1 MADLVSRAQH
11 GHARAR
17 TGKDRQCSQSHQ
29 NSSEI
34 NVGATLRLTLRPYLF
49 RGDNHLSLFDGADD
63 ASIDAVIERL
73 DASGDTLYHPF
84 LGVENGE
91 NGPDGVS

>member
-1 MADLVSRAQH
+1 MVPRSHPPSA
-11 GHARAR
+11 HAF
-17 TGKDRQCSQSHQ
+17 
-29 NSSEI
+29 
-34 NVGATLRLTLRPYLF
+34 P
-49 RGDNHLSLFDGADD
+49 RGDNHLSLFDPADD

-91 NGPDGVS
+91 VGPDGVS